1 MALFG
6 ALDAATSGLTVSRTW
21 LDAISDNVAN
31 INTVVGP
38 NDEPFRSRMVVI
50 AAKTHGPGEAGGA
63 EVTKI
68 VKRAGD
74 PEQIYDPGNP
84 LADERGYVLGSNVDL
99 SVEMTDMIIAQR
111 SYQANLKMIEVATD
125 TYRAGLQI
133 GKR

>member
-6 ALDAATSGLTVSRTW
+6 ALDAASSGLSVSRIW

-31 INTVVGP
+31 INTLTSPGQ
-38 NDEPFRSRMVVI
+38 EPFRSRMVVI
-50 AAKTHGPGEAGGA
+50 SAKAGTPGVPGGA
-63 EVTKI
+63 EVTRI
-68 VKRAGD
+68 VKRGGD
-74 PEQIYDPGNP
+74 AEQIYDPGNP
-84 LADERGYVLGSNVDL
+84 LADENGIVQGSNVDL

-111 SYQANLKMIEVATD
+111 GYQANLKMIEVATD